1 MNRRV
6 SLGPVDL
13 NVDVDGPAGAP
24 HVTFSHS
31 LASDLRMWDPQAIA
45 LAEDHRVLRFDTRGH
60 GASAVPLAPY
70 SLDELVG
77 DVIRLLDALEVEK
90 THFVGLS
97 LGGMIAQGLALERPD
112 RLASITVANSISV
125 LPDEAQPMWDERI
138 RIAREQG
145 MGALADPTIERWFTE
160 GARARDDA
168 VIARIRVQIVETAV
182 EGYVGCSEAIKRLNY
197 APRLAEI
204 DVPTLFIAGDQDVGT
219 PASAMRRLHQ
229 TVSGSSYVE
238 LEAAHLSNLEQ
249 PEQFTAALVEFL
261 AS

>member
-6 SLGPVDL
+6 SLGAVDL
-13 NVDVDGPAGAP
+13 NATLDGPPGAP

-31 LASDLRMWDPQAIA
+31 LASDLRMWDPQATA
-45 LAEDHRVLRFDTRGH
+45 LAKSYRVLRFDTRGH
-60 GASAVPLAPY
+60 GASDVPPAPY

-77 DVIRLLDALEVEK
+77 DVIGLLDALEVER

-97 LGGMIAQGLALERPD
+97 LGGMVAQGLALGHAD
-112 RLASITVANSISV
+112 RVASITVANSISV
-125 LPDEAQPMWDERI
+125 LPDDAQPMWDERI

-145 MGALADPTIERWFTE
+145 MGALADTTIQRWFTE
-160 GARARDDA
+160 AARTRNEA
-168 VIARIRVQIVETAV
+168 VVARIRAQIVETAV
-182 EGYVGCSEAIKRLNY
+182 DGYVGCSEAIKQLDY

-204 DVPTLFIAGDQDVGT
+204 EVPTLFIAGDQDAGT
-219 PASAMRRLHQ
+219 PASAMRRMHQ
-229 TVSGSSYVE
+229 MVTGSKYVE

-249 PEQFTAALVEFL
+249 PERFTAALAEFL